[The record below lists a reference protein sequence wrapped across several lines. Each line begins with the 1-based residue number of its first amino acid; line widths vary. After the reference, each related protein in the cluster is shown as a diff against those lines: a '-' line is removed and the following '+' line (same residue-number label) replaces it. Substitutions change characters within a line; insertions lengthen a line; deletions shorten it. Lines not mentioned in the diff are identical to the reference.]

1 VSTRARPA
9 EPAARSGRPSTD
21 RAAALAARARRAL
34 GRRHPIPAPRALRDL
49 ERLRTEL
56 DLRHEPLKWGLL
68 WHVWAGRLHDADQ
81 LRRFHDLLCFMQA
94 YVESGFLLALARRM
108 LMSFPDRYA
117 AGLARHHTALVNSG
131 IAGTRIRFPFYSP
144 TARWLAERTPDAL
157 RVDWD
162 GFEKNDWLENLLP
175 LLAHPAES
183 PGLDEYAFTP
193 REWVRRMKGPRE
205 TDAAFLARRFGGLAM
220 DDAAREILWDDLDIP
235 MWLEPSPVTP
245 SRTNARIAPSRIHY
259 TTRPLDHRRPVLA
272 DEIDRPPLRVRALP
286 VREGE
291 RYVDLAR
298 AAMVTRERDLDA
310 FAYGD
315 PRDVRLVEYEDG
327 LAFACI
333 GVVPERRLL
342 LEAVYGYLTLKNG
355 VPIGYVLTSALYG
368 SSELAYNVFDTWRGV
383 EAAAVYARVLAM
395 TRTLFGSDT
404 FTIVPYQLGDGN
416 DEAIE
421 SGAWWFYH
429 KLGFAP
435 RDRSAAALAARERR
449 RMSVDPRHRSSAAT
463 LRRLAEQPL
472 FLQPRGARDD
482 VIGRLTLANVG
493 LAATALLARRFGS
506 RRTEALAACARDA
519 GARLGSGVWRRWT
532 AEERGAWIRWAP
544 VVLALGGLERW
555 SDGERHALV
564 EVIRLKGARRE
575 SDFVR
580 AFDAHP
586 RLRRALAR
594 LTRDA
599 DPDRPARAR
608 S

>member
-1 VSTRARPA
+1 VTPDVR
-9 EPAARSGRPSTD
+9 
-21 RAAALAARARRAL
+21 RAAALARLGRRAL
-34 GRRHPIPAPRALRDL
+34 GRRRPIPAPRALDRL
-49 ERLRTEL
+49 ERLRTEF
-56 DLRHEPLKWGLL
+56 DLVHEPLKWELL
-68 WHVWAGRLHDADQ
+68 WHVWAGRLRDADQ

-94 YVESGFLLALARRM
+94 YVESGFLLALACRM
-108 LMSFPDRYA
+108 LLSFPARYA
-117 AGLARHHTALVNSG
+117 GELERHRVTLVNSG

-144 TARWLAERTPDAL
+144 TARWLAQQVPDAL
-157 RVDWD
+157 HVDWD
-162 GFEKNDWLENLLP
+162 EFEKGAELESLLP
-175 LLAHPAES
+175 LLAHPAET
-183 PGLDEYAFTP
+183 PGLDEYAFAP

-205 TDAAFLARRFGGLAM
+205 TDATFLARRFADLAM
-220 DDAAREILWDDLDIP
+220 DDPTRETLWDGLDIP
-235 MWLEPSPVTP
+235 MWLEPSAATP
-245 SRTNARIAPSRIHY
+245 SRTRARIAPTRMHY
-259 TTRPLDHRRPVLA
+259 TTRPLDRRRPVLA
-272 DEIDRPPLRVRALP
+272 DEIDRPPRRVRALAP
-286 VREGE
+286 REGAAI
-291 RYVDLAR
+291 VDLAR

-315 PRDVRLVEYEDG
+315 PRDVRLVEYQDG
-327 LAFACI
+327 LAFAGI

-429 KLGFAP
+429 KLGFEP
-435 RDRSAAALAARERR
+435 RDPATRALAARERR
-449 RMSVDPRHRSSAAT
+449 RMVAHPTHRSSSAT
-463 LRRLAEQPL
+463 LRRLAKQPL
-472 FLQPRGARDD
+472 FFQPRGARDD

-493 LAATALLARRFGS
+493 LAVTALLARRFGS
-506 RRTEALAACARDA
+506 DRAGALDACAREA
-519 GARLGSGVWRRWT
+519 GTRLGSGAWRRWNGD
-532 AEERGAWIRWAP
+532 ERAAWVRWAP
-544 VVLALGGLERW
+544 VVLALPGLERW
-555 SDGERHALV
+555 SAAERDGLV
-564 EVIRLKGARRE
+564 RVIRLKGSRRE

-594 LTRDA
+594 LARGA
-599 DPDRPARAR
+599 DPDRAASRR